1 MNNIQIDPALITA
14 LVERWRPA
22 THTFY
27 MHMGEVTVTLQNVA
41 VLWGLSN
48 NGYPVI
54 RLSDKYW
61 SAELEAT
68 NITFKNKKVM
78 KKDST

>member
-48 NGYPVI
+48 NGYPI
-54 RLSDKYW
+54 IMNLEIFDKNFIIFRQG
-61 SAELEAT
+61 ELL
-68 NITFKNKKVM
+68 K
-78 KKDST
+78 